1 MAKEKTV
8 TIFNFVKLL
17 GGLAFFLFGMSLLS
31 GSLEKMAGG
40 KLEKLLKKVTD
51 NPLKGFLV
59 GSIITIA
66 IQSSSATT
74 VMLVGFVNSGIM
86 ELSQTVGVI
95 FGADVGTTLTAWILS
110 LAGIDDNGNIFLGM
124 LQPKNFSMVFAF
136 IGVLLLMMAK
146 KQKNKDLGT
155 MFLGFAVLMT
165 GMTMMS
171 DSMSPLSDL
180 PQFAEMMQSFNN
192 PLVGVLVGTLITG
205 VIQSSAAS
213 IGILQGLSMTGQ
225 ITLGM
230 AIPIVMG
237 ANIGTCMTAILS
249 CIGVNR
255 KAKRVAGIHV
265 SIKVIGTILW
275 LVIFY
280 GLNSIFHFAFLSNRA
295 TTISIAIYHTI
306 FSVVNTLVLF
316 WFSNLIVKLVYRI
329 FPDGE
334 DEEELFLDE
343 RLMVT
348 PAIALAEVE
357 NSMAKMVKKSR
368 KGLDRSTKMLLEGF
382 NQDSYDK
389 IQKNEKKIDGY
400 EDHIGAYLMK
410 LTTTQHLSENDKKK
424 ASKIL
429 QGIGEFERL
438 SDHASYLSKSSAEM
452 SEKKLKF
459 SKTAFEEEKKLVTA
473 CQEIYN
479 MAVEAY
485 MTGDIS
491 TARHI
496 EPLQNVISVMCD
508 TYRQNHVER
517 LAAGKCSAEQGFIFN
532 DILYSCER
540 IASHSQNIAA
550 IVLRVSDI
558 NLDNKKYMHDI
569 KLRKTPE
576 NERLYEEYYQK
587 YINS

>member
-136 IGVLLLMMAK
+136 IGVLLFMMAK

-237 ANIGTCMTAILS
+237 ANIRTCMTAILS

-280 GLNSIFHFAFLSNRA
+280 GLNSIFHFAFLSNIA

-306 FSVVNTLVLF
+306 FNVVNTLVLF

>member
-1 MAKEKTV
+1 M

-280 GLNSIFHFAFLSNRA
+280 GLNSIFHFAFLSNIA

>member
-1 MAKEKTV
+1 M

-59 GSIITIA
+59 GVIITIA

-180 PQFAEMMQSFNN
+180 PQFAEMMQNFNN

-280 GLNSIFHFAFLSNRA
+280 GLNSIFHFTFLSNRA

-306 FSVVNTLVLF
+306 FNVVNTLVLF

-382 NQDSYDK
+382 NQDSFDK

-459 SKTAFEEEKKLVTA
+459 SKNAFEEEKKLVTA

-532 DILYSCER
+532 DIIYSCER